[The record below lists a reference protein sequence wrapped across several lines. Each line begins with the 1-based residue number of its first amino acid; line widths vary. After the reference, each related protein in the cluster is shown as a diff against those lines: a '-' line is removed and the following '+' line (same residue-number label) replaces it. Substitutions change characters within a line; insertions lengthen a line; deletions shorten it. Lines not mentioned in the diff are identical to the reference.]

1 VDHVFG
7 GLSVSINGHARAFL
21 EQLRVSAADK
31 ERIAYRNAERLFR
44 L

>member
-1 VDHVFG
+1 MFSADYPYQ
-7 GLSVSINGHARAFL
+7 SMAHARAFL